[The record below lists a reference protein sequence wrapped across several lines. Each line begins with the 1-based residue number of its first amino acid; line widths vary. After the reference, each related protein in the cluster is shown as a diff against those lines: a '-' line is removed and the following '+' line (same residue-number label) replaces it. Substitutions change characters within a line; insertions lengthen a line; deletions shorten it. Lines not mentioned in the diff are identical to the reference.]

1 MASCISPL
9 FARPMARVTMAA
21 LLLASVAACSNKP
34 PKPAELGPNVVQL
47 PVRQV
52 WQASIPALKNSN
64 IEPLVLG
71 QEVLF
76 ASSDG
81 TLTSLQASTGR
92 ELWRVSVGQPL
103 LTGVGSDGKHA
114 AAVTQSNALVV
125 VRDGQVQWK
134 KPLASAVY
142 TNPLVAGERVFV
154 LTAQRHIQAYDAAD
168 GQLLWTLPR
177 EGEPLVLRQQGV
189 LMAYGNTLL
198 AGLSG
203 RLVAL
208 NPDNGGI
215 LWEVPVAAPRGTN
228 DVERLV
234 DLVAPVVRD
243 GNIVCARAFQ
253 ASLGCV
259 DVQRAQLLWATPAKG
274 ANGIAADAQ
283 QLYGAESN
291 GVVQAW
297 SRDGGSKP
305 WSQASLR
312 HRQLT
317 APLSLGRSV
326 VVGDSTGLV
335 HMFSKQ
341 DGSPVNRLMTDAS
354 GITTTPVV
362 AADTLVVVSRKG
374 QVYGFRPD

>member
-1 MASCISPL
+1 MASRTTFSIFVRSSL
-9 FARPMARVTMAA
+9 AA
-21 LLLASVAACSNKP
+21 VVLASLAACGSKP
-34 PKPAELGPNVVQL
+34 PQPAELGPNVVQL

-52 WQASIPALKNSN
+52 WQAVIPELKTSPL
-64 IEPLVLG
+64 EPLVIG
-71 QEVLF
+71 QQVLLASADGMVVSLD
-76 ASSDG
+76 ASSG
-81 TLTSLQASTGR
+81 QQRWQAR
-92 ELWRVSVGQPL
+92 IGQPL
-103 LTGVGSDGKHA
+103 SSGLGSDGRHS
-114 AAVTQSNALVV
+114 AAVTQNNRLVV
-125 VRDGQVQWK
+125 LRDGQVQWQQ
-134 KPLASAVY
+134 PLDSAVY
-142 TNPLVAGERVFV
+142 TTPLVAGERVFV

-177 EGEPLVLRQQGV
+177 DGEPLVLRQPGV
-189 LMAYGNTLL
+189 LMAHGNTLL

-203 RLVAL
+203 RLVAI

-215 LWEVPVAAPRGTN
+215 FWEVPIAAPRGTN

-259 DVQRAQLLWATPAKG
+259 DVERAQLLWAAPAKG

-297 SRDGGSKP
+297 SRDGGSKQ
-305 WSQASLR
+305 WTQTSLR

-335 HMFSKQ
+335 HLFSKQ
-341 DGSPVNRLMTDAS
+341 DGNPVNRLMTDAS
-354 GITTTPVV
+354 GIVTTPVV

>member
-1 MASCISPL
+1 MASRTTFSIFVRSTL
-9 FARPMARVTMAA
+9 AA
-21 LLLASVAACSNKP
+21 VVLASLAACGSKP
-34 PKPAELGPNVVQL
+34 PQPAELGPNVVQL

-52 WQASIPALKNSN
+52 WQAAIPELKTSLL
-64 IEPLVLG
+64 EPLVIG
-71 QEVLF
+71 QQVLLASADGTVVSLD
-76 ASSDG
+76 ASSG
-81 TLTSLQASTGR
+81 QQRWQAR
-92 ELWRVSVGQPL
+92 IGQPL
-103 LTGVGSDGKHA
+103 SSGLGSDGRHS
-114 AAVTQSNALVV
+114 AAVTQNNRLVV
-125 VRDGQVQWK
+125 LRDGQVQWQQ
-134 KPLASAVY
+134 PLDSAVY
-142 TNPLVAGERVFV
+142 TTPLVAGERVFV

-177 EGEPLVLRQQGV
+177 DGEPLVLRQPGV
-189 LMAYGNTLL
+189 LMAHGNTLL

-203 RLVAL
+203 RLVAI

-215 LWEVPVAAPRGTN
+215 FWEVPIAAPRGTN

-259 DVQRAQLLWATPAKG
+259 DVERAQLLWAAPAKG

-297 SRDGGSKP
+297 SRDGGSKQ
-305 WSQASLR
+305 WTQTSLR

-335 HMFSKQ
+335 HLFSKQ
-341 DGSPVNRLMTDAS
+341 DGNPVNRLMTDAS
-354 GITTTPVV
+354 GIVTTPVV